1 MTHAASIAR
10 DLAAAYSRL
19 MDPDTSRADRRHMR
33 RRIRRLYAERD
44 ALTAAQAEEVVG

>member
-19 MDPDTSRADRRHMR
+19 MDHDTSRADRRRMR
-33 RRIRRLYAERD
+33 RRIRRLLAEQD
-44 ALTAAQAEEVVG
+44 ALAAEEVVG